1 MFVVGQGTPSTLSG
15 GLGFGLLSA
24 RAVIK
29 KTNLRRS
36 GLGLAIFW
44 RDLVG
49 LSRLYGEAAEKCW
62 ADAYPDCS
70 DDLAFAHLCVFFA
83 FLVLERAGTSVV

>member
-1 MFVVGQGTPSTLSG
+1 MFVVSQGTPSTLSG
-15 GLGFGLLSA
+15 GLGFGLLSE

-29 KTNLRRS
+29 KTNLPRS

-62 ADAYPDCS
+62 ADAYPDCTN
-70 DDLAFAHLCVFFA
+70 DAACAHLCVLLA
-83 FLVLERAGTSVV
+83 VLVVLLCMG